1 MADMNELDLVF
12 SALADSTR
20 RGILARL
27 AEGEATVSELSE
39 PFELTQPAISKHLKV
54 LQDAKLISVQID
66 GQKRPR
72 KLEPVLLDQAMAW
85 IERYKQVWEASYA
98 RLDGVL
104 AQLKI
109 ETEKMKP
116 KKDQPTKSQSKKN
129 NKLSRRIHYVT
140 TFF

>member
-109 ETEKMKP
+109 ETEKNETEKRPTNKEP
-116 KKDQPTKSQSKKN
+116 KQEKQ
-129 NKLSRRIHYVT
+129 
-140 TFF
+140 